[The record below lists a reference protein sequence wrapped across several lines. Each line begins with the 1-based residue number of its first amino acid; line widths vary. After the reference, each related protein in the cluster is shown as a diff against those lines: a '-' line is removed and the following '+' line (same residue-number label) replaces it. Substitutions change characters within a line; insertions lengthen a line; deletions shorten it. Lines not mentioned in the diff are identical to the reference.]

1 MRTLVALMTV
11 ALLAAPALAVDRY
24 VAASWNGWASNG
36 TLMTEVTPGTLWQTT
51 VSGPTGNQA
60 FKVTDGTWSAAWP
73 PSNLELDFGTGAA
86 PVTITFDAGPFVDG
100 WVPNVNRVGVT
111 DLQVHGWEIMGS
123 FNSWASPVATC
134 ALVGGVYEAN
144 YSVATPGT
152 YTFKFRKIG
161 DWGVSYGDLAFGG
174 DISVTTTFPN
184 ENLTMKLDVAGGR
197 YLVTP
202 EPASLALLALGGLA
216 IMRRR

>member
-1 MRTLVALMTV
+1 MRTLAALMTV

-36 TLMTEVTPGTLWQTT
+36 TLMTEVTPGVLWQTT
-51 VSGPTGNQA
+51 VTGQTGDQA
-60 FKVTDGTWSAAWP
+60 FKVTDGTWGAAWP
-73 PSNLELDFGTGAA
+73 ADNAQLDFGDGTL
-86 PVTITFDAGPFVDG
+86 PVTISLTAGPFGDG
-100 WVPNVNRVGVT
+100 WVPDVNRVGIT
-111 DLQVHGWEIMGS
+111 DLGLHGWEIMGS
-123 FNSWASPVATC
+123 FNGWASPVATC

-152 YTFKFRKIG
+152 YTFKFRKVG
-161 DWGVSYGDLAFGG
+161 DWNVSYGNLAFGG

-184 ENLTMKLDVAGGR
+184 ENLNMKLDVAGGR

-202 EPASLALLALGGLA
+202 EPTSLVLLALGGLA
-216 IMRRR
+216 IIRRR